1 MRIFSSHI
9 RFMSISKKRL
19 LELNETKEEIK
30 KLLKVWGKGLNLVI
44 KARLK

>member
-1 MRIFSSHI
+1 MTSN
-9 RFMSISKKRL
+9 SKKRL

-30 KLLKVWGKGLNLVI
+30 KITEGRRGKGLNLVI